1 VSGKSRAKP
10 PPGDD
15 DDPWQ
20 SAGFKAYEKRCR
32 EELLP
37 MMNDSAIMMSLVPK
51 NLETDV
57 KFATELGFMIMM
69 EKPIIAIIPPGTK
82 VPLGLAKVATEIV
95 EGDID
100 DPTVKDRL
108 AAAITRVQE
117 KLGDATT

>member
-1 VSGKSRAKP
+1 VSV
-10 PPGDD
+10 D

-20 SAGFKAYEKRCR
+20 DPGFKAYEKRCR
-32 EELLP
+32 EKLLP

-51 NLETDV
+51 DLKTDV

-69 EKPIIAIIPPGTK
+69 EKPIIAIIPAGTK

-100 DPTVKDRL
+100 DPTIQERLMAAISRVKD
-108 AAAITRVQE
+108 
-117 KLGDATT
+117 KLGEEKAE

>member
-1 VSGKSRAKP
+1 MTENP
-10 PPGDD
+10 FD
-15 DDPWQ
+15 

-37 MMNDSAIMMSLVPK
+37 MMEDSAIMMSLVPR

-100 DPTVKDRL
+100 DPTVKERL
-108 AAAITRVQE
+108 MAAIDRVKA
-117 KLGDATT
+117 KLGDD

>member
-1 VSGKSRAKP
+1 MTAY
-10 PPGDD
+10 
-15 DDPWQ
+15 DPWQ
-20 SAGFKAYEKRCR
+20 DPEFKAYEKRCH
-32 EELLP
+32 ETLLP
-37 MMNDSAIMMSLVPK
+37 MMNDSAIMMSLVPQ

-95 EGDID
+95 EGDIN

-108 AAAITRVQE
+108 AAAIHRVKK
-117 KLGDATT
+117 KLDDD

>member
-1 VSGKSRAKP
+1 MT
-10 PPGDD
+10 

-20 SAGFKAYEKRCR
+20 DPGFKAYEKRCR

-37 MMNDSAIMMSLVPK
+37 MMEGSAIMMSLVPE

-82 VPLGLAKVATEIV
+82 VPLGLAKVADEIV
-95 EGDID
+95 EGDVN

-108 AAAITRVQE
+108 AAAIHRVQK
-117 KLGDATT
+117 KLGDD